1 VSDPP
6 VERRRVSGGVRLWLL
21 FTTLLVAEVGTF
33 SGVFNY
39 LISFLWSGR
48 LRELGGWF
56 LYNLVQWLCGA
67 SFLAALLTLFGG
79 GTLATV
85 ALAFRY
91 ARGAVAGSKRDPVM
105 KVRDLLRE
113 HPRVKA
119 VLPWVPSLLL
129 SPLLLT
135 HLHPRHNHLDWQLT
149 EQVAPALGYLVAAA
163 LNVLMNRFALRS
175 LDMLRDRDAETATAV
190 SHDETSFQAV
200 AVTAR
205 TQGAVIG
212 MTALTIFM
220 VYQVGQS
227 GTFWMRDTAHGLP
240 LVAYALASVAFAAWF
255 RKASTIAVG
264 RDGIFV
270 RGTSKERFYSYQD
283 FDEVRLAGMH
293 FDFHRAGKRVL
304 RLQLHGTDDARAE
317 ALAERIRAALAQ
329 SRRTDGAHLLA
340 RSAVGGSLGRA
351 AQGATDYRQ
360 PSVSREQ
367 LWELVEGEATDRQA
381 RLAAAEALAGASGA
395 DDRARLR
402 IAAAHVADP
411 KVRVALEDLA
421 DDEHDAAAAPATN
434 TTKPARSMA

>member
-1 VSDPP
+1 MSEHPID
-6 VERRRVSGGVRLWLL
+6 RRRIGGGARLWIL
-21 FTTLLVAEVGTF
+21 FTTLFVGEVGIF
-33 SGVFNY
+33 SGVFNDV
-39 LISFLWSGR
+39 ISLLWGPR
-48 LRELGGWF
+48 LREIGGWLLSNF
-56 LYNLVQWLCGA
+56 VQWVSGA

-91 ARGAVAGSKRDPVM
+91 ARGAVAGSQRDPVI
-105 KVRDLLRE
+105 KVRDFLRQ
-113 HPRVKA
+113 HPRAAA
-119 VLPWVPSLLL
+119 VLPWIPSLLL

-135 HLHPRHNHLDWQLT
+135 LLHAHRNHADWRLT
-149 EQVAPALGYLVAAA
+149 EQLAPAAGYLVAAA
-163 LNVLMNRFALRS
+163 LNVVMNRFALRS
-175 LDMLRDRDAETATAV
+175 LDMLRDREAETATAV

-220 VYQVGQS
+220 VYSVGQS
-227 GTFWMRDTAHGLP
+227 GTFWMRDTAGGLP
-240 LVAYALASVAFAAWF
+240 LVAYALASIGFAAWF

-264 RDGIFV
+264 RDGIFI

-317 ALAERIRAALAQ
+317 ALAERIRAALAV

-340 RSAVGGSLGRA
+340 RSAVRGSLGRA

-367 LWELVEGEATDRQA
+367 LWDLVEGEATDQQA
-381 RLAAAEALAGASGA
+381 RVAAAEALATSSGS

-411 KVRVALEDLA
+411 RVRVVLEELA
-421 DDEHDAAAAPATN
+421 EDDDSTAAAPGMSAA
-434 TTKPARSMA
+434 KPARTLA